1 VGKKVKYHFNPES
14 LSFERIQKTA
24 VDWMKQLLLHAF
36 SGISMGV
43 LFFFIYLNIFET
55 PDAKKFRVENERLQ
69 SQYKVLQLQAKHV
82 QSVMTD
88 LQQRDDNLYRAILQA
103 DPISPELR
111 EGSFGNT
118 NRYQEFNDLD
128 NKELV
133 TQTSQEIDRL
143 TKMAYTQS
151 KSYDVLLDLVK
162 NQEKRLLC
170 IPAIMPVLNR
180 DMRSVAS
187 GYGRRID
194 PIYHVATFHAGMD
207 FTARIGTDVYSTGEG
222 NVVYASWKQGYGN
235 CIIINH
241 GFNFQTLYGHLNS
254 LDVHVGSKVKRGD
267 VIGAVGNTGKS
278 TGPHL
283 HYEVHF
289 RGAPQN
295 PAHYYFM
302 DLSPAQY
309 DQMVQISSNYG
320 QTMD

>member
-1 VGKKVKYHFNPES
+1 MGKRVKYHFNPES

-55 PDAKKFRVENERLQ
+55 PDAKKYRVENERLQ

-103 DPISPELR
+103 DPIAPELR

-118 NRYQEFNDLD
+118 NRYEEFNNLD
-128 NKELV
+128 NRELV

-143 TKMAYTQS
+143 SKMAYTQS

-180 DMRSVAS
+180 DMRAVAS
-187 GYGRRID
+187 GFGRRID

-207 FTARIGTDVYSTGEG
+207 FTARIGTDVYATGEG
-222 NVVYASWKQGYGN
+222 NVSLASWKQGYGK

-254 LDVHVGSKVKRGD
+254 IDVHVGQKVKRGD

-289 RGAPQN
+289 KGAPQN

>member
-1 VGKKVKYHFNPES
+1 VAKKIKYHFNPES

-24 VDWMKQLLLHAF
+24 VDWIKQLLLHAF

-43 LFFFIYLNIFET
+43 LFFFIYLVFFET
-55 PDAKKFRVENERLQ
+55 PDTKKYREENERLQ
-69 SQYKVLQLQAKHV
+69 GQYKVLQLQTKHV
-82 QSVMTD
+82 QAVMTD

-103 DPISPELR
+103 EPITSEIR
-111 EGSFGNT
+111 EGSFSNT
-118 NRYQEFNDLD
+118 NRYAAFNDMD

-133 TQTSQEIDRL
+133 VYTTQQVDRL
-143 TKMAYTQS
+143 SKMAYTQS
-151 KSYDVLLDLVK
+151 KSYDALLSLVK
-162 NQEKRLLC
+162 SQEHRLLC

-180 DMRSVAS
+180 DMKGVAG

-194 PIYHVATFHAGMD
+194 PVYHVAAFHAGMD
-207 FTARIGTDVYSTGEG
+207 FTARTGTDVYATGEG

-235 CIIINH
+235 CIILNH
-241 GFNFQTLYGHLNS
+241 GYNYQTLYGHLS
-254 LDVHVGSKVKRGD
+254 AYKVHVGQKVKRGD
-267 VIGAVGNTGKS
+267 VIGAVGSTGKS

-309 DQMVQISSNYG
+309 DQMIQISSNYG

>member
-1 VGKKVKYHFNPES
+1 MGKKVKYHFNPES
-14 LSFERIQKTA
+14 LSFERIQKSA
-24 VDWMKQLLLHAF
+24 VDWIKQLLLHAF

-55 PDAKKFRVENERLQ
+55 PDAKKYRVENERLQ

-88 LQQRDDNLYRAILQA
+88 LKQRDDNLYRAILQA
-103 DPISPELR
+103 DPIAPELR
-111 EGSFGNT
+111 EGSFANT
-118 NRYQEFNDLD
+118 NRYQEFNNLD

-143 TKMAYTQS
+143 SKMAYTQS

-162 NQEKRLLC
+162 NQELRLLC

-180 DMRSVAS
+180 DMKTVAS

-207 FTARIGTDVYSTGEG
+207 FSARIGTDIYATGEG

-241 GFNFQTLYGHLNS
+241 GFNFQTLYGHLS
-254 LDVHVGSKVKRGD
+254 AMAVHVGTKVKRGD
-267 VIGAVGNTGKS
+267 IIGAVGNTGKS

>member
-1 VGKKVKYHFNPES
+1 VGKRIKYHFNPES

-24 VDWMKQLLLHAF
+24 VDWVKQLLLHAF

-43 LFFFIYLNIFET
+43 LFFVIYLNVFET
-55 PDAKKFRVENERLQ
+55 PDAKKYREENEPLQ
-69 SQYKVLQLQAKHV
+69 AQYKVLQLQAKQV
-82 QSVMTD
+82 KSVMTD

-103 DPISPELR
+103 DPIAQEVR
-111 EGSFGNT
+111 EGSFGKT
-118 NRYQEFNDLD
+118 NRYQEFNELD
-128 NKELV
+128 NRELV

-143 TKMAYTQS
+143 SKMAYTQS

-162 NQEKRLLC
+162 KQEQRLLC

-180 DMRSVAS
+180 DMKTIAS

-194 PIYHVATFHAGMD
+194 PIYHVATFHEGMD
-207 FTARIGTDVYSTGEG
+207 FSARTGTDVYATGEG
-222 NVVYASWKQGYGN
+222 HVSMASWKQGYGKTV
-235 CIIINH
+235 IINH
-241 GFNFQTLYGHLNS
+241 GFNFQTLYAHLNS
-254 LDVHVGSKVKRGD
+254 IDVKVGQKVKRGE
-267 VIGAVGNTGKS
+267 VIGGIGSTGKS

>member
-1 VGKKVKYHFNPES
+1 MGKRIKYHFNPES

-24 VDWMKQLLLHAF
+24 VDWVKQLLLHAF

-43 LFFFIYLNIFET
+43 LFFFIYLNVFET
-55 PDAKKFRVENERLQ
+55 PDAKKYREENERLQ
-69 SQYKVLQLQAKHV
+69 AQYKVLQLQAKQV
-82 QSVMTD
+82 KSVMTD

-103 DPISPELR
+103 DPIAQEVR
-111 EGSFGNT
+111 EGSFGKT
-118 NRYQEFNDLD
+118 NRYQEFNELD
-128 NKELV
+128 NRELV

-143 TKMAYTQS
+143 SKMAYTQS

-162 NQEKRLLC
+162 NQEQRLRC

-180 DMRSVAS
+180 DMRTIAS

-207 FTARIGTDVYSTGEG
+207 FSARIGTDVYATGEG
-222 NVVYASWKQGYGN
+222 NVAMASWKQGYGKT
-235 CIIINH
+235 IIINH
-241 GFNFQTLYGHLNS
+241 GFNFQTLYAHLNS
-254 LDVHVGSKVKRGD
+254 MDVRVGQRVKRGE

>member
-55 PDAKKFRVENERLQ
+55 PDAKKYRVENERLQ

-103 DPISPELR
+103 DPIAPELR

-128 NKELV
+128 NRELV

-143 TKMAYTQS
+143 SKMAYTQS

-207 FTARIGTDVYSTGEG
+207 FTARIGTDVYATGEG
-222 NVVYASWKQGYGN
+222 TISLASWKQGYGK

-241 GFNFQTLYGHLNS
+241 GFNFHTLYGHLNS
-254 LDVHVGSKVKRGD
+254 IDVHVGQKVKRGD

-289 RGAPQN
+289 KGAPQN

>member
-1 VGKKVKYHFNPES
+1 VGKRVKYHFNPES
-14 LSFERIQKTA
+14 LSFERIQKSA
-24 VDWMKQLLLHAF
+24 IDWIKQLLLHAF

-55 PDAKKFRVENERLQ
+55 PDTKKYRVENERIQ
-69 SQYKVLQLQAKHV
+69 TQYKVLQLQAKHV
-82 QSVMTD
+82 QAVMID

-111 EGSFGNT
+111 EGTFTNT

-133 TQTSQEIDRL
+133 TQTSLEIDRL
-143 TKMAYTQS
+143 SKMAYTQS

-162 NQEKRLLC
+162 NQEQRLLC

-180 DMRSVAS
+180 DMKTVAS

-207 FTARIGTDVYSTGEG
+207 FSARTGTDVYATGEG
-222 NVVYASWKQGYGN
+222 NVIYASWKQGYGN
-235 CIIINH
+235 CIMINH
-241 GFNFQTLYGHLNS
+241 GFNFQTLYGHLS
-254 LDVHVGSKVKRGD
+254 AMGVHVGQKVKRGE
-267 VIGAVGNTGKS
+267 VIGAVGSTGKS

>member
-1 VGKKVKYHFNPES
+1 MGKRIKYHFNPES

-24 VDWMKQLLLHAF
+24 VDWVKQLLLHAF

-43 LFFFIYLNIFET
+43 LFFFIYLNVFET
-55 PDAKKFRVENERLQ
+55 PDAKKYREENERLQ
-69 SQYKVLQLQAKHV
+69 AQYKVLQLQAKQV
-82 QSVMTD
+82 KSVMTD

-103 DPISPELR
+103 DPIAQEVR
-111 EGSFGNT
+111 EGSFGKT
-118 NRYQEFNDLD
+118 NRYQEFNELD
-128 NKELV
+128 NRELV

-143 TKMAYTQS
+143 SKMAYTQS

-162 NQEKRLLC
+162 NQEQRLRC

-180 DMRSVAS
+180 DMRTIAS

-207 FTARIGTDVYSTGEG
+207 FSARIGTDVYATGEG
-222 NVVYASWKQGYGN
+222 NVAMASWKQGYGKT
-235 CIIINH
+235 IIINH
-241 GFNFQTLYGHLNS
+241 GFNFQTLYAHLNS
-254 LDVHVGSKVKRGD
+254 MDVRVGQRVKRGE

-289 RGAPQN
+289 KGAPQN

>member
-1 VGKKVKYHFNPES
+1 MGKKVKYHFNPES

-55 PDAKKFRVENERLQ
+55 PDAKKYRVENERLQ

-82 QSVMTD
+82 QAVMTD

-103 DPISPELR
+103 DPIAPELR

-128 NKELV
+128 NRELV

-143 TKMAYTQS
+143 SKMAYTQS

-207 FTARIGTDVYSTGEG
+207 FTARIGTDIYATGEG
-222 NVVYASWKQGYGN
+222 SVSLASWKQGYGK

-254 LDVHVGSKVKRGD
+254 IDVHVGQKVKRGD